1 MDAAALVIVAAG
13 AGKEGGLDGSATTIG
28 LLDMTCVGTA
38 PVTAAVVVLVC
49 ASAVDFV
56 FVDDILVA
64 LEGAAAADGRIL
76 VSSVM

>member
-1 MDAAALVIVAAG
+1 
-13 AGKEGGLDGSATTIG
+13 
-28 LLDMTCVGTA
+28 MTCVGTA

-49 ASAVDFV
+49 ASVVGFV

-64 LEGAAAADGRIL
+64 LEGAAAAGGGIL